1 MAFIKFTPKTSMTTR
16 AYGNIIN
23 YIKNKFKL
31 YTEWVSL
38 TNNRIDMPNEYKE
51 LKQKQL
57 EMLPQDTKERLGNT
71 LALHH
76 IIPLS
81 TIRDFLTTAA
91 NFGDIGLCAILAWA
105 GAAGLSDEEKCILE
119 FCVKCKA
126 PLDSGYLNPEAFKK
140 LFWPKFNLVF
150 GPSNRADDPVD
161 KVELFSGS
169 KHPKD
174 LREMAKN
181 LERIGSIFEYFI
193 NFKKPNLQKCKKLTS
208 SLNKI
213 RDNFTSKNK
222 EIFSFEGNWQFNKI
236 SEKWGR
242 ISTDKLKRAGS
253 STKIERK
260 VVEEEGGGSHIRF
273 NRARPSK

>member
-1 MAFIKFTPKTSMTTR
+1 MTTR
-16 AYGNIIN
+16 AYRNIITK
-23 YIKNKFKL
+23 IKNTFKL
-31 YTEWVSL
+31 YTEWVPL
-38 TNNRIDMPNEYKE
+38 TNNRIAMPDEYKE
-51 LKQKQL
+51 LKRKQL

-81 TIRDFLTTAA
+81 TVRDFFTIAA
-91 NFGDIGLCAILAWA
+91 NLGDIGLGAILAWA
-105 GAAGLSDEEKCILE
+105 GAAGLSDEEKSILE
-119 FCVKCKA
+119 SCVKCKV
-126 PLDSGYLNPEAFKK
+126 PLDSCYLIPEAFRK

-150 GPSNRADDPVD
+150 GPSNRADDPAD

-181 LERIGSIFEYFI
+181 LEHIGRIFEYFI
-193 NFKKPNLQKCKKLTS
+193 HFKKPNEEKFKELTS
-208 SLNKI
+208 ILNKI

-222 EIFSFEGNWQFNKI
+222 EIFPFEGNWQFNKV
-236 SEKWGR
+236 SGKWVR

-260 VVEEEGGGSHIRF
+260 VVEEDGGGRHIRL
-273 NRARPSK
+273 NRARQSE